1 MFTGQHPSVGD
12 DELEGWVDML
22 GVKEGIWLGE
32 KVVDGAEEVDGSVLG
47 LGVSSRQ
54 WKKPVPLCSEE
65 RKRFMSVSVLVYH
78 G

>member
-1 MFTGQHPSVGD
+1 
-12 DELEGWVDML
+12 ML

-54 WKKPVPLCSEE
+54 WKKPVPS
-65 RKRFMSVSVLVYH
+65 
-78 G
+78 